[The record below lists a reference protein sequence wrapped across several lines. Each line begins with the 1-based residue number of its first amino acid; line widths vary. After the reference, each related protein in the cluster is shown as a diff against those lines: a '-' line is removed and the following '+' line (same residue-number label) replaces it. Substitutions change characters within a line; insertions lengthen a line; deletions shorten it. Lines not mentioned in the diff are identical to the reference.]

1 MFDKNRKEIDF
12 MNPKV
17 KPPANLYDDKG
28 IPVQIINN
36 TYFSYKDS

>member
-1 MFDKNRKEIDF
+1 MNGNRIFQMFDKNRKEIDF

-28 IPVQIINN
+28 IPV
-36 TYFSYKDS
+36 